1 MIFLM
6 ILPNLNTGSNTD
18 FVIIKCM
25 DTKRKRSLII
35 AGGGVSGLMSARE
48 LSKQGYAVTILEATD
63 RLGGRIHT
71 IRNSLFT
78 QPVERGVEFIHG
90 NLPLTIGLLKESG
103 IEYKPVRGN
112 MIRIVDGDWKTQD
125 DFTLG
130 WDELMTKMNS
140 VRQDMTM
147 DEFLKENFSDEKY
160 DALRTSVLRF
170 ANGFDLADTSRA
182 SVLALREEWM
192 GEEDEQYRVPG
203 GFDQLIN
210 FLEKECL
217 RSGVVIHTTAP
228 VAEIKWEK
236 NDVTVITSNR
246 KIFKATKV
254 IVTVSL
260 GVLQSGRSIL
270 FQPGI
275 DNYFPA
281 AKKIGFG
288 TVIKVM
294 LEFKEAFW
302 EKKKKGMAFLFTNEI
317 IPTWWTQSPS
327 SYPMLT
333 GWAGGPQAW
342 TLENND
348 DETILDLALH
358 SLSNVFQK
366 AVDELRQ
373 MLVASAVA
381 NWKKDPYSTGAYSYD
396 IVGSI
401 EAKKLLN
408 TPVGET
414 IFFAGEAF
422 YEGPSFGTVEAAL
435 VSAKDV
441 VEKIVNS
448 EW

>member
-1 MIFLM
+1 MDSFKRMENII
-6 ILPNLNTGSNTD
+6 IL
-18 FVIIKCM
+18 
-25 DTKRKRSLII
+25 
-35 AGGGVSGLMSARE
+35 GGGVSGLMSARE
-48 LSKQGYAVTILEATD
+48 LSNQGYAVTILEATD

-78 QPVERGVEFIHG
+78 QPVEKGVEFIHG

-130 WDELMTKMNS
+130 WDELIRKMNS
-140 VRQDMTM
+140 VRQDMTV
-147 DEFLKENFSDEKY
+147 DEFLKKNFGDEKY
-160 DALRTSVLRF
+160 DALRTSVRSF

-192 GEEDEQYRVPG
+192 GEEDEQYRIPG

-217 RSGVVIHTTAP
+217 RAGVIIHTSAA

-236 NDVTVITSNR
+236 KYVKITTSS
-246 KIFKATKV
+246 KETYSATKV
-254 IVTVSL
+254 IVTASL
-260 GVLQSGRSIL
+260 GLLQSGGSII

-275 DNYFPA
+275 DNYLHT

-302 EKKKKGMAFLFTNEI
+302 EKKKKGIGFLITNEI
-317 IPTWWTQSPS
+317 IPTWWTQLPS
-327 SYPMLT
+327 SYPLLT

-342 TLENND
+342 TLENKD
-348 DETILDLALH
+348 DETILHIALQCLA
-358 SLSNVFQK
+358 NVFQK
-366 AVDELRQ
+366 TVEELKQ
-373 MLVASAVA
+373 MLTASAIA
-381 NWKKDPYSTGAYSYD
+381 NWKKDPYSIGAYSYD
-396 IVGSI
+396 TVGSI

-408 TPVGET
+408 TPISET

-435 VSAKDV
+435 VSAKTV
-441 VEKIVNS
+441 VEKIVSS
-448 EW
+448 E

>member
-1 MIFLM
+1 M
-6 ILPNLNTGSNTD
+6 GK
-18 FVIIKCM
+18 II
-25 DTKRKRSLII
+25 II
-35 AGGGVSGLMSARE
+35 GGGASGLMSARE
-48 LSKQGYAVTILEATD
+48 LAKQGYAVTILEATD
-63 RLGGRIHT
+63 QVGGRIQT

-112 MIRIVDGDWKTQD
+112 MIRIVDGNWKTQD

-140 VRQDMTM
+140 VKEDVTM
-147 DEFLKENFSDEKY
+147 DEFLKKNFSDEKY

-192 GEEDEQYRVPG
+192 GEEDEQYRIPG

-210 FLEKECL
+210 FLAKECL
-217 RSGVVIHTTAP
+217 ASGVVIHTSVP
-228 VAEIKWEK
+228 VTEIKWEK
-236 NDVTVITSNR
+236 NDATVITSNR
-246 KIFKATKV
+246 KTFNATKV
-254 IVTVSL
+254 IVTASL
-260 GVLQSGRSIL
+260 GLLQSDQSIL

-275 DNYFPA
+275 NNYIHA

-302 EKKKKGMAFLFTNEI
+302 EEKKKGIGFLFTNEI

-327 SYPMLT
+327 SYALLT

-342 TLENND
+342 KLENQD
-348 DETILDLALH
+348 DQTILDIALQ

-366 AVDELRQ
+366 TVDELRQ
-373 MLVASAVA
+373 MLIASAVA

-396 IVGSI
+396 TVGSI

-408 TPVGET
+408 TPIGET

-441 VEKIVNS
+441 VEKIVNG

>member
-1 MIFLM
+1 
-6 ILPNLNTGSNTD
+6 
-18 FVIIKCM
+18 
-25 DTKRKRSLII
+25 
-35 AGGGVSGLMSARE
+35 MSARE

-78 QPVERGVEFIHG
+78 QPVEKGVEFIHG

-112 MIRIVDGDWKTQD
+112 MIRVVDGDWKTQD

-130 WDELMTKMNS
+130 WDELIRKMNS

-160 DALRTSVLRF
+160 DDLRKSVLRF

-192 GEEDEQYRVPG
+192 GEEDEQYRIPG

-217 RSGVVIHTTAP
+217 RSGVIIHTSTP
-228 VAEIKWEK
+228 VAEIKWGK
-236 NDVTVITSNR
+236 NDVKIITSN
-246 KIFKATKV
+246 KKTYNATKV
-254 IVTVSL
+254 IVTASL
-260 GVLQSGRSIL
+260 GLLQSGRSII

-275 DNYFPA
+275 DNYFHT

-302 EKKKKGMAFLFTNEI
+302 EKKKKGIGFLITNEI
-317 IPTWWTQSPS
+317 IP
-327 SYPMLT
+327 
-333 GWAGGPQAW
+333 
-342 TLENND
+342 
-348 DETILDLALH
+348 DLVDAVTFF
-358 SLSNVFQK
+358 LSI
-366 AVDELRQ
+366 AYRLGR
-373 MLVASAVA
+373 
-381 NWKKDPYSTGAYSYD
+381 WSTGMD
-396 IVGSI
+396 IG
-401 EAKKLLN
+401 K
-408 TPVGET
+408 
-414 IFFAGEAF
+414 
-422 YEGPSFGTVEAAL
+422 
-435 VSAKDV
+435 
-441 VEKIVNS
+441 
-448 EW
+448 

>member
-1 MIFLM
+1 MENII
-6 ILPNLNTGSNTD
+6 IL
-18 FVIIKCM
+18 
-25 DTKRKRSLII
+25 
-35 AGGGVSGLMSARE
+35 GGGVSGLMSARE
-48 LSKQGYAVTILEATD
+48 LSKLGYAVTILEATD

-78 QPVERGVEFIHG
+78 QPVEKGVEFIHG

-103 IEYKPVRGN
+103 IGYKPVQGD
-112 MIRIVDGDWKTQD
+112 MIRVVNGDWKTQD

-130 WDELMTKMNS
+130 WDELIRKMNS
-140 VRQDMTM
+140 VSKDMTM

-160 DALRTSVLRF
+160 TDLRTSVVRF

-192 GEEDEQYRVPG
+192 GEEDEQYRIPG
-203 GFDQLIN
+203 GFDQVIN
-210 FLEKECL
+210 SLEKECL
-217 RSGVVIHTTAP
+217 RSGVIIHTSTP
-228 VAEIKWEK
+228 VVKIKWGK
-236 NDVTVITSNR
+236 NDVNIITSN
-246 KIFKATKV
+246 KKTYNATKV
-254 IVTVSL
+254 IVTASL
-260 GVLQSGRSIL
+260 GLLQSGRSII

-275 DNYFPA
+275 ANYLHT

-294 LEFKEAFW
+294 LEFKESFW
-302 EKKKKGMAFLFTNEI
+302 EKKKKGIGFLLTNEI
-317 IPTWWTQSPS
+317 IPTWWTQLPS
-327 SYPMLT
+327 SYPLLT

-348 DETILDLALH
+348 DEGIMDLALQ

-366 AVDELRQ
+366 TVDELKQ
-373 MLVASAVA
+373 MLIASSVA
-381 NWKKDPYSTGAYSYD
+381 NWKKDPYSIGAYSYD
-396 IVGSI
+396 AVGSI

-408 TPVGET
+408 VPVEET

-435 VSAKDV
+435 VSAKNV
-441 VEKIVNS
+441 VEKVVNS
-448 EW
+448 E